1 MRENNIKAPV
11 KEDPSYLRRHNLFVV
26 WTHWVIALSSLL
38 LIFSGWGQILFFR
51 RHRII
56 ALPGLSWS
64 EQHAFLLQLHYVF
77 SALLIAMI
85 AVHIAY
91 HLIKKERALLPQ
103 GRDFVQALPL
113 PGQIRRRFP
122 PPEHFKYYANQRLSY
137 ALTGLALFLLVFSG
151 VLKTYKN
158 FPAAHLPA
166 ALLRTAN
173 QLHSIGTYL
182 LVAAIVIHVI
192 AIHVARKHRPLIRSM
207 IDGMVSRRYAQKHFP
222 RWVAR
227 LEEEKKEENENIP
240 PGT

>member
-1 MRENNIKAPV
+1 MRENNDKTLA
-11 KEDPSYLRRHNLFVV
+11 KENPSYLRRHNLFVV
-26 WTHWVIALSSLL
+26 WTHGVIALSSLV
-38 LIFSGWGQILFFR
+38 LILSGWGQIPFFR
-51 RHRII
+51 RHKII

-64 EQHAFLLQLHYVF
+64 EQHAFFLQLHYVF

-85 AVHIAY
+85 TVHIAY
-91 HLIKKERALLPQ
+91 HLIKKERALLPK

-113 PGQIRRRFP
+113 PGLMRRRFP
-122 PPEHFKYYANQRLSY
+122 PPEPFKYYTNQRLSY

-158 FPAAHLPA
+158 LPAAHLPA

-182 LVAAIVIHVI
+182 LVTAIVIHVT

-207 IDGMVSRRYAQKHFP
+207 IDGMVSRSYAQKHFP
-222 RWVAR
+222 RWVAS
-227 LEEEKKEENENIP
+227 LEEGKQQESEHSRS
-240 PGT
+240 GT